1 MKRQLLTQ
9 MRNEWRS
16 NIWMILELA
25 IVGVVLW
32 SSFTLF
38 IHLISVRMQHYGYS
52 TDNLYLAEVKYVPR
66 NSTSFQPYADS
77 THNYATDLTHIRT
90 KISENPY
97 VEMTGLG
104 SNSMPYNFNFSGTI
118 IEYSE
123 NDSVYSY
130 MGNLRYLSPEVVRM
144 LKLEGY
150 NVETN
155 EQLAQMIEKGYILL
169 SNFDS
174 EEQNGLTGGKFF
186 VGKDVM
192 LGRDSTNLLHT
203 GGVAYGIHR
212 SDYESLFRG
221 VLYMPLNEGWGNEV
235 IIEVKPGMGR
245 KFTESIKTSDMEHG
259 NVYLS
264 NLQSL
269 DQMRESAHSDITL
282 VVRNYAVCAAFL
294 LIIIFLGFLGTF
306 WFRIQQR
313 TSEIAIRMVNGATRS
328 DIFRRF
334 LSEGMIL
341 LGIATIISVG
351 LEAVLIHYEIGNW
364 GLDMSSYIP
373 WLAVATAIVLLAIM
387 IVAGIWMPARKAMN
401 INPASALKDQ

>member
-1 MKRQLLTQ
+1 M
-9 MRNEWRS
+9 
-16 NIWMILELA
+16 
-25 IVGVVLW
+25 
-32 SSFTLF
+32 
-38 IHLISVRMQHYGYS
+38 
-52 TDNLYLAEVKYVPR
+52 D
-66 NSTSFQPYADS
+66 
-77 THNYATDLTHIRT
+77 
-90 KISENPY
+90 
-97 VEMTGLG
+97 
-104 SNSMPYNFNFSGTI
+104 
-118 IEYSE
+118 
-123 NDSVYSY
+123 
-130 MGNLRYLSPEVVRM
+130 
-144 LKLEGY
+144 
-150 NVETN
+150 
-155 EQLAQMIEKGYILL
+155 
-169 SNFDS
+169 
-174 EEQNGLTGGKFF
+174 
-186 VGKDVM
+186 
-192 LGRDSTNLLHT
+192 RDSTQMWHV
-203 GGVAYGIHR
+203 GGIAYGIHR
-212 SDYESLFRG
+212 SDYENLFRG
-221 VLYMPLNEGWGNEV
+221 VLYVPLNKGWGNEV

-245 KFTESIKTSDMEHG
+245 KFMESIKTSDMEHG

-364 GLDMSSYIP
+364 GMETTSYIS
-373 WLAVATAIVLLAIM
+373 WLAVATSTVLLALM
-387 IVAGIWMPARKAMN
+387 IVAGIWMPARKSMN

>member
-38 IHLISVRMQHYGYS
+38 IYLISVRMQHYGYS
-52 TDNLYLAEVKYVPR
+52 TDNLYHAEVKYVPKS
-66 NSTSFQPYADS
+66 STSFQAYADS
-77 THNYATDLTHIRT
+77 THNHATDLTHIRT

-118 IEYSE
+118 VEYSD

-130 MGNLRYLSPEVVRM
+130 MGNVRYLSPEVVRM

-150 NVETN
+150 NGETN

-169 SNFDS
+169 SNFDG
-174 EEQNGLTGGKFF
+174 ENEKEFTPGKFF
-186 VGKDVM
+186 VGKEVAID
-192 LGRDSTNLLHT
+192 RDTT
-203 GGVAYGIHR
+203 RMRQVGGVAYGIHR

-245 KFTESIKTSDMEHG
+245 KFMESIKTSDMEHG

-269 DQMRESAHSDITL
+269 DQMRESAHSDINL

-351 LEAVLIHYEIGNW
+351 LEAVLIHYETGNW

>member
-38 IHLISVRMQHYGYS
+38 IYLISVRMQHYGYS
-52 TDNLYLAEVKYVPR
+52 TDNLYLAEVKYVPKS
-66 NSTSFQPYADS
+66 STSFQAYADS
-77 THNYATDLTHIRT
+77 THNHATDLTHIRT

-118 IEYSE
+118 VEYSD

-130 MGNLRYLSPEVVRM
+130 MGNVRYLSPEVVRM

-150 NVETN
+150 NGETN

-169 SNFDS
+169 SNFDG
-174 EEQNGLTGGKFF
+174 ENEKEFTPGKFF
-186 VGKDVM
+186 VGKEVTID
-192 LGRDSTNLLHT
+192 RDSTRMRHV
-203 GGVAYGIHR
+203 GGVAHGIHR
-212 SDYESLFRG
+212 SDYEELFRG
-221 VLYMPLNEGWGNEV
+221 VVYVPLNEGWGNEV

-245 KFTESIKTSDMEHG
+245 KFMESIKTSDMEHG

-269 DQMRESAHSDITL
+269 DQMREAAHSDINL

-351 LEAVLIHYEIGNW
+351 LEAVLIHYETGNW

>member
-38 IHLISVRMQHYGYS
+38 IYLISVRMQHYGYS
-52 TDNLYLAEVKYVPR
+52 TENLYHAEVKFVPKSS
-66 NSTSFQPYADS
+66 STFKEYADS
-77 THNYATDLTHIRT
+77 NHYYNTDLTHIRA

-97 VEMTGLG
+97 VKMTGLG
-104 SNSMPYNFNFSGTI
+104 TNSMPYNFNFTGTVV
-118 IEYSE
+118 EYKE
-123 NDSVYSY
+123 NDSVYAY
-130 MGNLRYLSPEVVRM
+130 MGNRRYLSPEVVRM

-150 NVETN
+150 NGETT

-169 SNFDS
+169 SNFDG
-174 EEQNGLTGGKFF
+174 ENEKEFTPGKFF
-186 VGKDVM
+186 VGKDVTID
-192 LGRDSTNLLHT
+192 RDSTRMLRV
-203 GGVAYGIHR
+203 GGMAYGIHR
-212 SDYESLFRG
+212 SDYENLFRG
-221 VLYMPLNEGWGNEV
+221 VIYMPLNEGWGYEV

-245 KFTESIKTSDMEHG
+245 KFMESIKASDMEHG

-313 TSEIAIRMVNGATRS
+313 TSEIAIRIVNGATRS

-364 GLDMSSYIP
+364 GMETTSYIS
-373 WLAVATAIVLLAIM
+373 WLAVATSTVLLALM